1 VKSGNEGPGTK
12 GTMLT
17 ITFQLNGQEI
27 MALNGGPKFKFTPA
41 ISLFINCENQEEVDY
56 YWEKL
61 PKGGEKGECGW
72 LTDKFGVS
80 WQIVPTIL
88 GILMI
93 DKYAKKVTRVT
104 HVMLQMHKL
113 DIEKQKQVYEED

>member
-1 VKSGNEGPGTK
+1 MVST
-12 GTMLT
+12 
-17 ITFQLNGQEI
+17 
-27 MALNGGPKFKFTPA
+27 
-41 ISLFINCENQEEVDY
+41 SCENQKEVDY

-61 PKGGEKGECGW
+61 SEGGEKGQCGW

-93 DKYAKKVTRVT
+93 DKDAKKVTRVT